1 MNVRVRDL
9 DIPTMETIDGLNNK
23 RIELSKNPVATCG
36 MDLHVGNCLSSQS
49 NNVIYTN
56 FIRVMK
62 VVFDIGMS
70 G

>member
-9 DIPTMETIDGLNNK
+9 DIPTIETIDGLNNK

-36 MDLHVGNCLSSQS
+36 MDLHVGDCLYSRR
-49 NNVIYTN
+49 NNVIYTSV
-56 FIRVMK
+56 IRVIK
-62 VVFDIGMS
+62 VVNFIGMS